1 MKSTKT
7 HGIQTEAGKKKKK
20 RLIGLNITKAKIR
33 GKKQ

>member
-20 RLIGLNITKAKIR
+20 KTNWTKYY
-33 GKKQ
+33 QS